1 MRILFAGSPQ
11 LAIPS
16 LESVRARHEVA
27 AVLTNPD
34 RPAGRRAEP
43 APTPVKVR
51 ALELGLR
58 LLQPARLDGKLDE
71 EVKALGCE
79 LLVVVAFGRI
89 FPGGFL
95 ELFPRGGINVHPSLL
110 PRHRGPS
117 PIPAAI
123 LAGDRETGVTVQ
135 RLAARMD
142 SGDIL
147 KAGRLPLSGAETTGS
162 LTTVLAD
169 LGAELLVQT
178 LAEVEQGRERGTP
191 QAEAEA
197 TYCRLVRK
205 QDGRIPWDR
214 EAGHIERLI
223 RAYHPWP
230 GAFTTFRGQVLH
242 LLEAG
247 VCPLPP
253 PAEGAQGAGAQ
264 GLVFGTDN
272 RYGILVHAGQG
283 AVGVTRL
290 QLQAKKPMDWRSF
303 LNGRKDF
310 VGSQLGVDDD

>member
-1 MRILFAGSPQ
+1 
-11 LAIPS
+11 
-16 LESVRARHEVA
+16 
-27 AVLTNPD
+27 
-34 RPAGRRAEP
+34 
-43 APTPVKVR
+43 VKQR
-51 ALELGLR
+51 ALELGLEV
-58 LLQPARLDGKLDE
+58 LQPQQLDQALADKVGE
-71 EVKALGCE
+71 LGCE
-79 LLVVVAFGRI
+79 LLVVAAFGRI
-89 FPGGFL
+89 FPA
-95 ELFPRGGINVHPSLL
+95 ELLAVFPRGGVNVHPSLL
-110 PRHRGPS
+110 PRYRGPS

-135 RLAARMD
+135 KLAARMD

-147 KAGRLPLSGAETTGS
+147 KAGRLPLSGRETTGS
-162 LTTVLAD
+162 LTPVLAD
-169 LGAELLVQT
+169 MGAELLAQT

-191 QAEAEA
+191 QTESEA

-205 QDGRIPWDR
+205 QDGRIDWNRQAADL
-214 EAGHIERLI
+214 ERMI

-253 PAEGAQGAGAQ
+253 PATAGPKAADAQGAGTG

-272 RYGILVHAGQG
+272 RYGILVRAGRG
-283 AVGVTRL
+283 ALGVTRL

-303 LNGRKDF
+303 LNGRRDF
-310 VGSQLGVDDD
+310 VGSRLGVDDD

>member
-16 LESVRARHEVA
+16 LESTRARHEVA

-34 RPAGRRAEP
+34 RPAGRRGLP
-43 APTPVKVR
+43 QPTPVKAR
-51 ALELGLR
+51 ALELGLPV
-58 LLQPARLDGKLDE
+58 LEAARLDPELADR
-71 EVKALGCE
+71 VRALGCE
-79 LLVVVAFGRI
+79 LLVVAAFGRI
-89 FPGGFL
+89 LPEEFL
-95 ELFPRGGINVHPSLL
+95 GLFPRGGLNVHPSLL

-147 KAGRLPLSGAETTGS
+147 AARSLALNGTETTGS
-162 LTTVLAD
+162 LTPVLAAM
-169 LGAELLVQT
+169 GAELLAEA
-178 LAEVEQGRERGTP
+178 LADVEQGRERGRP
-191 QAEAEA
+191 QEERTA

-205 QDGRIPWDR
+205 EDGRIAWER
-214 EAGHIERLI
+214 EAGHLERLI
-223 RAYHPWP
+223 RAYDPWP
-230 GAFTTFRGQVLH
+230 GAFTSFRGQTLH
-242 LLEAG
+242 LLAAG

-253 PAEGAQGAGAQ
+253 PQEAER

-272 RYGILVHAGQG
+272 RYGILVRAGQG
-283 AVGVTRL
+283 VLGVTRL
-290 QLQAKKPMDWRSF
+290 QLQAKKPMDWCSF
-303 LNGRKDF
+303 LNGRRDF
-310 VGSQLGVDDD
+310 VGSRLGVDDD

>member
-16 LESVRARHEVA
+16 LESVRAGHEVA

-34 RPAGRRAEP
+34 RPAGRRA
-43 APTPVKVR
+43 AASPTPVKAR
-51 ALELGLR
+51 AQELGLPV
-58 LLQPARLDGKLDE
+58 LQPPSLGRELLAQVR
-71 EVKALGCE
+71 ALGCE

-89 FPGGFL
+89 FPEEFL
-95 ELFPRGGINVHPSLL
+95 GLFPKGGLNVHPSLL

-123 LAGDRETGVTVQ
+123 LAGDQETGVSVQ

-147 KAGRLPLSGAETTGS
+147 RARSLPLTGVETTGS
-162 LTTVLAD
+162 LTLLLAQ
-169 LGAELLVQT
+169 LGAELLAET
-178 LAEVEQGRERGTP
+178 LAEVEQGSCVGRP
-191 QAEAEA
+191 QEEAAA

-205 QDGRIPWDR
+205 EDGRIAWER
-214 EAGHIERLI
+214 EAEHIERLI
-223 RAYHPWP
+223 RAYDPWP
-230 GAFTTFRGQVLH
+230 GAFTTFRGQTLH
-242 LLEAG
+242 LLAG
-247 VCPLPP
+247 GVYPGPP
-253 PAEGAQGAGAQ
+253 PREAAAQ

-272 RYGILVHAGQG
+272 RYGILVRAGQG
-283 AVGVTRL
+283 VLSVNRL

-310 VGSQLGVDDD
+310 VGSQLGVNDD

>member
-1 MRILFAGSPQ
+1 
-11 LAIPS
+11 
-16 LESVRARHEVA
+16 V
-27 AVLTNPD
+27 
-34 RPAGRRAEP
+34 
-43 APTPVKVR
+43 
-51 ALELGLR
+51 
-58 LLQPARLDGKLDE
+58 
-71 EVKALGCE
+71 
-79 LLVVVAFGRI
+79 
-89 FPGGFL
+89 
-95 ELFPRGGINVHPSLL
+95 
-110 PRHRGPS
+110 
-117 PIPAAI
+117 
-123 LAGDRETGVTVQ
+123 
-135 RLAARMD
+135 LAA
-142 SGDIL
+142 
-147 KAGRLPLSGAETTGS
+147 
-162 LTTVLAD
+162 

-178 LAEVEQGRERGTP
+178 LADVEQGRERGVP

-205 QDGRIPWDR
+205 QDGRIHWNW
-214 EAGHIERLI
+214 EAAQLERMI

-253 PAEGAQGAGAQ
+253 PAEAGAQ

-272 RYGILVHAGQG
+272 RYGILVRAGQG
-283 AVGVTRL
+283 VLSVTRL

>member
-1 MRILFAGSPQ
+1 
-11 LAIPS
+11 
-16 LESVRARHEVA
+16 
-27 AVLTNPD
+27 
-34 RPAGRRAEP
+34 
-43 APTPVKVR
+43 
-51 ALELGLR
+51 
-58 LLQPARLDGKLDE
+58 
-71 EVKALGCE
+71 
-79 LLVVVAFGRI
+79 
-89 FPGGFL
+89 
-95 ELFPRGGINVHPSLL
+95 VHPSLL

-135 RLAARMD
+135 RVAARMD

-147 KAGRLPLSGAETTGS
+147 KAGRLSLLGTETTGS
-162 LTTVLAD
+162 LTPVLAA

-178 LAEVEQGRERGTP
+178 LAEVEQGRERSTP
-191 QAEAEA
+191 QAEPEA

-205 QDGRIPWDR
+205 QDGRIPWER

-253 PAEGAQGAGAQ
+253 PAEGAR

-272 RYGILVHAGQG
+272 RYGILVLAGQG
-283 AVGVTRL
+283 VVGVTRL
-290 QLQAKKPMDWRSF
+290 QLQAKKPMEWRSF

-310 VGSQLGVDDD
+310 VGSRLGVDDD

>member
-1 MRILFAGSPQ
+1 
-11 LAIPS
+11 
-16 LESVRARHEVA
+16 
-27 AVLTNPD
+27 
-34 RPAGRRAEP
+34 
-43 APTPVKVR
+43 
-51 ALELGLR
+51 
-58 LLQPARLDGKLDE
+58 
-71 EVKALGCE
+71 VKALGCE

-147 KAGRLPLSGAETTGS
+147 KAGRLPLSGKETTGS
-162 LTTVLAD
+162 LTSVLAD

-178 LAEVEQGRERGTP
+178 LAEVEQGREQGTP

-205 QDGRIPWDR
+205 QDGRIAWDR

-230 GAFTTFRGQVLH
+230 GAFTTFRGQTLH
-242 LLEAG
+242 LLAG
-247 VCPLPP
+247 GVYPGPP
-253 PAEGAQGAGAQ
+253 PREAAAQ

-272 RYGILVHAGQG
+272 RYGILVRAGQG
-283 AVGVTRL
+283 VLSVSRL
-290 QLQAKKPMDWRSF
+290 QLQAKKPRDWRSF